1 MASEGLREEFNGT
14 VPLRGHEANKGP
26 ICRENPPYLLVKTL
40 SSSGMGEKI
49 IKPAFGKA
57 CSAKSD
63 FRFTAFSE
71 VAGYQCDST
80 AAWPSVGALVL
91 GLPSVGVLA
100 AELDSLP

>member
-1 MASEGLREEFNGT
+1 MEGTSQGRQGQIKAPFAGEM
-14 VPLRGHEANKGP
+14 PLH
-26 ICRENPPYLLVKTL
+26 LLLKIL

-91 GLPSVGVLA
+91 GLSSRATLPGYPPSAFWPLT
-100 AELDSLP
+100 SSFSF